1 MPKNDYAMVKRE
13 RSTDDPFARRWHS
26 SCVLIRT
33 MNLQRLTIYAICGLL
48 LAGRLIAGVEW
59 HIIKVN
65 GRDFLTVDNIAKFY
79 GFSTPVVDGQNDK
92 LSSDKNELQFRVSSR
107 EKLHRGVQNW
117 LNFRVFV
124 HDGKFLL

>member
-26 SCVLIRT
+26 SCALIRT

-59 HIIKVN
+59 HVIKVN
-65 GRDFLTVDNIAKFY
+65 GRDFLSVDNISKFY
-79 GFSTPVVDGQNDK
+79 GFPNPTINGKNVDLNNGK
-92 LSSDKNELQFRVSSR
+92 HEMQFHLDS
-107 EKLHRGVQNW
+107 L
-117 LNFRVFV
+117 
-124 HDGKFLL
+124 